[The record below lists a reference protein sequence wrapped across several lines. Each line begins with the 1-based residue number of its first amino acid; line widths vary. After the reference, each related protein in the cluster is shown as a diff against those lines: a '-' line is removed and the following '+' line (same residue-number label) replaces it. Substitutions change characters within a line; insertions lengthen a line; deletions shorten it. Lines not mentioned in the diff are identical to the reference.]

1 MCEVPEGLWKA
12 IATTV
17 FIKGKKEKL
26 ENYRPVSLT
35 SGKVD
40 GAAYSGCHLQ
50 ESGREEGY
58 QE

>member
-1 MCEVPEGLWKA
+1 VPEGLWKA